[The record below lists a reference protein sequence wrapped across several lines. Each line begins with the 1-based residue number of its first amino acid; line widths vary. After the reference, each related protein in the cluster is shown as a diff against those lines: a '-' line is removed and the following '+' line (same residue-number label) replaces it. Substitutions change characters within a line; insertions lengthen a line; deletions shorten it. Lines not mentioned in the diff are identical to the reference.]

1 MNLISI
7 ISFLVIFL
15 IVIVTMIKKSDL
27 FSPAKVFGII
37 WAMAIGLTE
46 LKLSRHQHNWNELG
60 WIMLFIGILSFY
72 IGVFVVFVIN
82 YNKRVT
88 PINNIRKL
96 FGERVV
102 DHKKLFS
109 VIIVLF
115 AVYVISFM
123 GNYLIEGFLPIFH
136 ANPGQSRAYWGVFG
150 IGLTIHAATALILFG
165 TQYVALADRKAIK
178 KFLVI
183 GIIVSTFITY
193 LFILQRFNLMFAII
207 SSIVFLYYSSNSL
220 RPRNAGIVFLIIVGL
235 MYSVQYLRMSDFAL
249 SYLYNLAQMK
259 FSFKYA
265 IFTEP
270 YMYVVMNLENFVRA
284 VNRLEDHTFG
294 YYTFNFL
301 LSLSGLKKPVTDYV
315 SLNNFP
321 FLNSSYNTY
330 SMFWDFF
337 RDFGI
342 YGLSVIPAV
351 IGFGVSTIYYKLR
364 KEPSVFMLSI
374 YSIFIFILVISFF
387 VNVIGLLHFIFNTSL
402 IVALSY
408 YISIDEKSRSTSK
421 T

>member
-1 MNLISI
+1 
-7 ISFLVIFL
+7 L
-15 IVIVTMIKKSDL
+15 IVLVTFIRKSDL
-27 FSPAKVFGII
+27 FSPSKVFGII

-46 LKLSRHQHNWNELG
+46 LKLSRHQHNWNEIG
-60 WIMLFIGILSFY
+60 WIMLLIGISSFY
-72 IGVFVVFVIN
+72 VGVFIVFVIN
-82 YNKRVT
+82 YNKKIT
-88 PINNIRKL
+88 PINTIRNI
-96 FGERVV
+96 FNERIV
-102 DHKKLFS
+102 DHKKLFN
-109 VIIVLF
+109 VIIILF
-115 AVYVISFM
+115 IVYVASFM

-150 IGLTIHAATALILFG
+150 IGLTIHAATSLILFG
-165 TQYVALADRKAIK
+165 TQYVTLADRKVIK
-178 KFLVI
+178 RMVVI

-220 RPRNAGIVFLIIVGL
+220 RPRNAGIVFLIIVAL

-294 YYTFNFL
+294 YYTFNFM
-301 LSLSGLKKPVTDYV
+301 LSLSGLKKPLNDYWT
-315 SLNNFP
+315 LNNFP

-342 YGLSVIPAV
+342 YGLSLIPAV
-351 IGFGVSTIYYKLR
+351 IGFGVSTFYYKLR
-364 KEPSVFMLSI
+364 KDPSVFTLSI
-374 YSIFIFILVISFF
+374 YSIFIFVLVISFF
-387 VNVIGLLHFIFNTSL
+387 VNVIGLLHFVFNTSL

-408 YISIDEKSRSTSK
+408 YISRDKNSHAKVLVSD
-421 T
+421 